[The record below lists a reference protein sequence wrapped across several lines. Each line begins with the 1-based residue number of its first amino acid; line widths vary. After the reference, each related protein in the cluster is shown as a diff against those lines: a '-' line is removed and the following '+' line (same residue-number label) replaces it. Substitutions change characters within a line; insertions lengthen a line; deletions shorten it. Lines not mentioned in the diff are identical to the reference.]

1 MGDSAAS
8 SRRRGDQTPR
18 TAPKKS
24 PEELRP
30 SMGGGSWINGG
41 EKDKGKDEVEELRVK
56 LSTERQNIKLTTAPI
71 TTVSLFTISAMEYL
85 IYGLRSV
92 ALSIFTWLIALPLVA
107 GYFYLKLVYAPELFE
122 A

>member
-1 MGDSAAS
+1 
-8 SRRRGDQTPR
+8 
-18 TAPKKS
+18 
-24 PEELRP
+24 
-30 SMGGGSWINGG
+30 
-41 EKDKGKDEVEELRVK
+41 

-122 A
+122 APVCGVKAEHPSGSSSWP